1 MIAKTNLETKRK
13 ALTER
18 ASKLAFE
25 KIACFERIDAI
36 GRELEQIALLG
47 KVMDVTLDDMGLDS
61 AMMTAMAK
69 KIDGLERDLAS
80 EIGCEP
86 TGTSEASEAMFN
98 AQKDGK
104 TSAGK
109 MASKEDGDE

>member
-13 ALTER
+13 ALAER

-47 KVMDVTLDDMGLDS
+47 KVMDVTLEDIEKDDKEVEETIGIIED
-61 AMMTAMAK
+61 
-69 KIDGLERDLAS
+69 DLEEARE
-80 EIGCEP
+80 EIEVW
-86 TGTSEASEAMFN
+86 
-98 AQKDGK
+98 K
-104 TSAGK
+104 TSKGN
-109 MASKEDGDE
+109 DEGESVMHPG

>member
-1 MIAKTNLETKRK
+1 MIAKANLETKRK

-47 KVMDVTLDDMGLDS
+47 KVMDVTLADMAVDS
-61 AMMTAMAK
+61 A
-69 KIDGLERDLAS
+69 KIADMQAEIDAAVEYGHDQNSQLDACRKARGFDGDF
-80 EIGCEP
+80 
-86 TGTSEASEAMFN
+86 T
-98 AQKDGK
+98 
-104 TSAGK
+104 
-109 MASKEDGDE
+109 ASKGNDEGESVMHPG